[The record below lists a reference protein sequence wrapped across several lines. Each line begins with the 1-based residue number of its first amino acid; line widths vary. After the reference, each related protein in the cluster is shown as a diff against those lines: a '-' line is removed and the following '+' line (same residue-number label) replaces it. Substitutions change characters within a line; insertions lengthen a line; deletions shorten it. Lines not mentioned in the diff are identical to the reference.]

1 MGGAGGSEDVDT
13 SEAELVALLANQV
26 VKEEKRRLKP
36 GLKHRKKGKNAKKKI
51 SEWSCWM
58 HNVVW
63 W

>member
-36 GLKHRKKGKNAKKKI
+36 GLKHRKKIN
-51 SEWSCWM
+51 EWSYWM
-58 HNVVW
+58 HVVW